1 MSSFEKSLDSY
12 HVLTSLVILS
22 ISHVASVQG
31 IFVRMKLSILERNK
45 HNGKQDGKRYIL
57 ELVHLKMSVSLRCQV
72 RPCLWGG
79 VGWGMVEMD
88 QA

>member
-1 MSSFEKSLDSY
+1 MSSL
-12 HVLTSLVILS
+12 LLVTRS
-22 ISHVASVQG
+22 ISHVASVQE

-45 HNGKQDGKRYIL
+45 HNGKQDGEKYIL
-57 ELVHLKMSVSLRCQV
+57 ELIHLEMSVSLCCQV

-79 VGWGMVEMD
+79 VGWGMVEMG